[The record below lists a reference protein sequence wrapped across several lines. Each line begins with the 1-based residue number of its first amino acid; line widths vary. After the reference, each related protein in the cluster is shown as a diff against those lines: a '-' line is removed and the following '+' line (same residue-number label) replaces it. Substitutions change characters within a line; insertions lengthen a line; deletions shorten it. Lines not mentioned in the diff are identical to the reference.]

1 MRKHRGVKALH
12 KVVCKNWGWR
22 EYKSRFLKPLLI
34 KKIMKRVC
42 IIDIPEVKSKKA
54 FMNELQIML
63 DDYGDMNDDAK
74 DIHITVKEIVKEKK

>member
-1 MRKHRGVKALH
+1 
-12 KVVCKNWGWR
+12 
-22 EYKSRFLKPLLI
+22 
-34 KKIMKRVC
+34 MKRVC

-74 DIHITVKEIVKEKK
+74 DIHITVKEIVKEEK